1 MPPRERR
8 YLHAHRHGDEL
19 PLKDLNIVNRRN
31 VNGAAAWRA
40 MAWAAAVT
48 ALAGCS
54 GSDRGGVVGTVT
66 RSDGA
71 PLVGARVTAR
81 SDVTGKWAT
90 GITDDAG
97 RFELGAAEAGDG
109 IPPGEY
115 YVKINEDRGSWD
127 NPRPRTI
134 AAKYEDPKQSGLKV
148 AVEAGKQASLELK
161 LESL

>member
-1 MPPRERR
+1 VSRGN
-8 YLHAHRHGDEL
+8 L
-19 PLKDLNIVNRRN
+19 
-31 VNGAAAWRA
+31 NGAAAWRA
-40 MAWAAAVT
+40 LAWGAAVT

-66 RSDGA
+66 LSDGA

-81 SDVTGKWAT
+81 SDLTGKWAT
-90 GITDDAG
+90 GITDDTG
-97 RFELGAAEAGDG
+97 RFELGTVESGDG

-148 AVEAGKQASLELK
+148 AVEAGQQAVLDVK